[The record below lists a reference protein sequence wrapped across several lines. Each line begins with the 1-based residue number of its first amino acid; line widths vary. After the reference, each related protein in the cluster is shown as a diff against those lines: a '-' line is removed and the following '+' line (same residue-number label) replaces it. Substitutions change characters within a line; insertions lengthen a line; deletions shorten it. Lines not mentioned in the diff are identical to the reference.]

1 MMISDSFVPFCFSV
15 EGSAVS
21 SNAVPA
27 VQLTTQTQVT
37 QLDTTTAEDPVP
49 LWSEQAPGGNAD
61 AAPPPAY
68 EAAPP
73 PAYNQADAPPAYGDV
88 ANS

>member
-1 MMISDSFVPFCFSV
+1 MISDCFVRFCFSV

-21 SNAVPA
+21 SNAVPT
-27 VQLTTQTQVT
+27 VQLTTQT

-49 LWSEQAPGGNAD
+49 LWSEQAPGWNAD
-61 AAPPPAY
+61 ATPPPAY

-73 PAYNQADAPPAYGDV
+73 PTYNQADAPPAYGDV